1 MLYSFRAECMYD
13 VEIMETLLRESAKE
27 DPTFTRVLPDPNI
40 PDVVVEMEVN
50 LFPEDIVAACD
61 IGHDLH
67 VILDTLEAMPIEEN
81 VMERKYK
88 Y

>member
-13 VEIMETLLRESAKE
+13 IQIMETLLREVAKE
-27 DPTFTRVLPDPNI
+27 DPTFTRILPDTNI

-50 LFPEDIVAACD
+50 LFQEEIVAACSP
-61 IGHDLH
+61 GYDLH
-67 VILDTLEAMPIEEN
+67 VILDTLEPLPIEEN
-81 VMERKYK
+81 PLERKYK